1 MCDHEFFGEFISR
14 FFLNFFSVSYCF
26 YISRARLNVG
36 NREEKRRKGNGSVP
50 PVSLPSCIWLYK
62 HQPSSPV
69 PRNIAIKLFLFII
82 YLHVYG
88 CGCAAICGAICGEG

>member
-1 MCDHEFFGEFISR
+1 MCDHEFFWRVFITFLPEF
-14 FFLNFFSVSYCF
+14 FFSVSYGF

-36 NREEKRRKGNGSVP
+36 NRGEEKGNGSVP
-50 PVSLPSCIWLYK
+50 PVSLPACIWLYK

-69 PRNIAIKLFLFII
+69 PRNTAIEFFLFII

-88 CGCAAICGAICGEG
+88 CGCAAICGEG

>member
-1 MCDHEFFGEFISR
+1 MNFLGEFLSR
-14 FFLNFFSVSYCF
+14 FFLNFFSVSYGF

-36 NREEKRRKGNGSVP
+36 NRKEMDVP
-50 PVSLPSCIWLYK
+50 PVSLPACIWLYK

-69 PRNIAIKLFLFII
+69 PRNTAIELFLFII

-88 CGCAAICGAICGEG
+88 CGCAAICGLYAGKVNPVWE